1 MSVASQESFI
11 QAVCTSVSSLFSTM
25 VPMDVD
31 LSHASSQASESV
43 LGFPQ
48 ELVGTIDIR
57 GGINGSISILLSY
70 PLAISMASLMLEEEL
85 NEVNEDVYEAVAEI
99 TNIIAGGIKTSL
111 SQNGQAFLLGLPQ
124 VFDLGPESSQTY
136 PQAGK
141 DQTTLAIP
149 IQTGQGAFCVASLLR
164 EERSL

>member
-1 MSVASQESFI
+1 MSVALQERFI

-31 LSHASSQASESV
+31 TSHASSQASPSAQ
-43 LGFPQ
+43 GYPQ
-48 ELVGTIDIR
+48 DLVGTIDIR
-57 GGINGSISILLSY
+57 GGISGSISILLSY
-70 PLAISMASLMLEEEL
+70 PLAISMASLMLEEAID
-85 NEVNEDVYEAVAEI
+85 EVNEDVYEAVAEI

-124 VFDLGPESSQTY
+124 VFDLGPESNQVF
-136 PQAGK
+136 PKPGK
-141 DQTTLAIP
+141 DQTPLSIP